1 MGGRRQEVERLQ
13 ASLEEARRQIAGLE
27 NELRAARTA
36 DPLTGLPLL
45 DALDRR
51 LVPEI
56 ERSRRHGSPLT
67 VAVID
72 VDGFRSINAHHG
84 RKVGDQVLATVGKLL
99 GEQVRTNDV
108 VSRSGAD
115 EFVAMLP
122 ETRAEEAMQAFDRI
136 FIALEA
142 LHVGELESVTVSVGV
157 AQWERGT
164 SSEQLLAK
172 AGARVDVA
180 RSLGGGR
187 AAASDAADTADGD
200 KPRAQGDVIAA
211 LAEALLERDRYTGEH
226 SESVVDLV
234 EQAGEELLG
243 DVLLLGGA
251 DRQRLEAVVDLVESV
266 ARGLALSGPEVDQI
280 KAAALLHDIGKVAI
294 PDDILNKPG
303 PLDDDQWK
311 VMREHP
317 AIGERILRAIPG
329 MGPIARIVRHEHE
342 RFDGGG
348 YPDGISGDQ
357 IPIGARII
365 LACDAYHAMTSDRP
379 YRKGMSHADAVRELS
394 EHAGTQFDPNVT
406 ELLIGTLYGRRQS
419 GGGRTE
425 AEASGAAA

>member
-1 MGGRRQEVERLQ
+1 MRGRKQDEIERLE
-13 ASLEEARRQIAGLE
+13 AALGEANRRIAKLEA
-27 NELRAARTA
+27 ELRARRTS
-36 DPLTGLPLL
+36 DPLTGLP
-45 DALDRR
+45 ALDVLGGR
-51 LVPEI
+51 LAQEI
-56 ERSRRHGSPLT
+56 ERSRRHGQPLT
-67 VAVID
+67 VAVAD
-72 VDGFRSINAHHG
+72 VDGFRTINAHHG
-84 RKVGDQVLATVGKLL
+84 REAGDRVLKAVGDLLTATTR
-99 GEQVRTNDV
+99 ETDV

-115 EFVAMLP
+115 EFVLLLP
-122 ETRAEEAMQAFDRI
+122 ETRAAEATQAFERI
-136 FIALEA
+136 FLELEA
-142 LHVGELESVTVSVGV
+142 LRVGEIECVPVSVGI
-157 AQWERGT
+157 AQWERGMT
-164 SSEQLLAK
+164 AEQLLGA

-187 AAASDAADTADGD
+187 AADSDAAETSGGGD
-200 KPRAQGDVIAA
+200 PRPQGDVIAA

-234 EQAGEELLG
+234 EA
-243 DVLLLGGA
+243 
-251 DRQRLEAVVDLVESV
+251 V
-266 ARGLALSGPEVDQI
+266 ARGLGLPANETDHI
-280 KAAALLHDIGKVAI
+280 RAAALLHDIGKVAI

-303 PLDDDQWK
+303 PLDDDEWK

-342 RFDGGG
+342 RFDGAG
-348 YPDGISGDQ
+348 YPDGIGGDQ

-379 YRKGMSHADAVRELS
+379 YRKGMSHAEAVRELS
-394 EHAGTQFDPNVT
+394 EHAGSQFDPKVT

-425 AEASGAAA
+425 VELAAAGAAA

>member
-1 MGGRRQEVERLQ
+1 MRARKQEIDRLE
-13 ASLEEARRQIAGLE
+13 ASLAEARGRIAQLE
-27 NELRAARTA
+27 GELRARRSS
-36 DPLTGLPLL
+36 DHVTGLPLL
-45 DALDRR
+45 DVLTDR
-51 LVPEI
+51 LGQEI
-56 ERSRRHGSPLT
+56 ERSRRHGQPLT
-67 VAVID
+67 VAVAD

-84 RKVGDQVLATVGKLL
+84 RQAGDAVLRAVGELL
-99 GEQVRTNDV
+99 GETTRETDV

-115 EFVAMLP
+115 EFVLLLP
-122 ETRAEEAMQAFDRI
+122 ETRAAEAVQAFDRI
-136 FIALEA
+136 FLELEA
-142 LHVGELESVTVSVGV
+142 LDVGEIESVAASVGI
-157 AQWERGT
+157 AQWERGMT
-164 SSEQLLAK
+164 VEQLLAR

-187 AAASDAADTADGD
+187 AADGD
-200 KPRAQGDVIAA
+200 APETAGGDEARPQGDVIAA

-234 EQAGEELLG
+234 DA
-243 DVLLLGGA
+243 
-251 DRQRLEAVVDLVESV
+251 V
-266 ARGLALSGPEVDQI
+266 ARGLGLPAPEADHV

-303 PLDDDQWK
+303 PLDDAEWK

-348 YPDGISGDQ
+348 YPDGIAGDQ

-394 EHAGTQFDPNVT
+394 EHAGSQFDPKVT
-406 ELLIGTLYGRRQS
+406 ELLIGTLYGRRQG

-425 AEASGAAA
+425 VELAAAASAAA

>member
-1 MGGRRQEVERLQ
+1 MRARKQEVDELQ
-13 ASLEEARRQIAGLE
+13 ASLAEARHRISGLE
-27 NELRAARTA
+27 SELRAARTA
-36 DPLTGLPLL
+36 DPLTGLSLL
-45 DALDRR
+45 DELDRR
-51 LVPEI
+51 LIPEI

-84 RKVGDQVLATVGKLL
+84 RKVGDQMLVAVGKLL
-99 GEQVRTNDV
+99 AEQVRASDV

-136 FIALEA
+136 FLALEA
-142 LHVGELESVTVSVGV
+142 LQVGEIESATVSVGV
-157 AQWERGT
+157 AQWERGMT
-164 SSEQLLAK
+164 SEQLLAK

-234 EQAGEELLG
+234 E
-243 DVLLLGGA
+243 
-251 DRQRLEAVVDLVESV
+251 SV
-266 ARGLALSGPEVDQI
+266 ARGLALSGGEVDQI

-294 PDDILNKPG
+294 PDDVLNKPG

-317 AIGERILRAIPG
+317 VIGERILRAIPG

-348 YPDGISGDQ
+348 YPDGISGEQ

-379 YRKGMSHADAVRELS
+379 YRKGMSHADAVRELA
-394 EHAGTQFDPNVT
+394 EHAGTQFDPSVT

-425 AEASGAAA
+425 VEASAAGAAA